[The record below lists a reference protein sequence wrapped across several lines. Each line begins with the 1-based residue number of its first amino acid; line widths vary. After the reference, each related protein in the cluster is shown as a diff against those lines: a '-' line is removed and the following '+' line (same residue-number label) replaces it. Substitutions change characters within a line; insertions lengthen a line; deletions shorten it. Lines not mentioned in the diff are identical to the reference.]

1 MKKSIYVI
9 LWSVSIVLLAAIL
22 CSSGFMFANGG
33 GVGLDTEEDE
43 PDDETTKK
51 HISTREPIE
60 TTEHPLETDE
70 IPTGTTKPNGTYEV
84 TVSPLPPDVPDNN
97 YEDSQNLD
105 LQLNESGTE
114 YTVVGI
120 GECEDSF
127 IVIPA
132 EYEGVPITS
141 IGYQAFAHNEK
152 IEGVCIPESVK
163 TIENAAFWG
172 CLNLRTL
179 ELSEGVLT
187 IGPLAFWECK
197 ALENFVIPYTA
208 TDIGNEA
215 FKGCLSLTSVT
226 IPEGVRKLNN
236 NLFASCRGLSEVN
249 LPSTLMHIAER
260 AFANC
265 SNLKA
270 INFNGTVDYVGEH
283 ATWWGRLFIESN
295 WDVGTGD
302 YTVYCI
308 DGTIKKDKG

>member
-9 LWSVSIVLLAAIL
+9 LWTVSIVLLAAIL
-22 CSSGFMFANGG
+22 CSSAFMFVNGG

-60 TTEHPLETDE
+60 TTEQPLETDE

-84 TVSPLPPDVPDNN
+84 TVSPLPPDIPSDTGD
-97 YEDSQNLD
+97 ESQNLD

-132 EYEGVPITS
+132 EYEGIPITT
-141 IGYQAFAHNEK
+141 IGYQAFMHNAK

-163 TIENAAFWG
+163 TIDKAAFWG
-172 CLNLRTL
+172 CVNLKTL
-179 ELSEGVLT
+179 ELSEGILT
-187 IGPLAFWECK
+187 IGASAFQECV
-197 ALENFVIPYTA
+197 ALENFVIPSTV
-208 TDIGNEA
+208 TNIGSTV
-215 FKGCLSLTSVT
+215 FKGCLSLMSVS
-226 IPEGVRKLNN
+226 IPEGVTKLQNGLFTSCT
-236 NLFASCRGLSEVN
+236 NLYEIN
-249 LPSTLMHIAER
+249 LPSTLTYICKR
-260 AFANC
+260 AFADC
-265 SNLKA
+265 SNLEA

-283 ATWWGRLFIESN
+283 ATWWGRVFLETD

-308 DGTIKKDKG
+308 DGTIK